1 MFTGIV
7 TDLGTITA
15 IADRGGGRRL
25 RIAPKASVDGLVI
38 GASIACSGVCLT
50 AIAVTPPGTAPWF
63 EVDVSPETLARSTAG
78 RWEIGTQVNLER
90 SLRLGD
96 ELGGHIVTG
105 HVDGLARI
113 LTRLDEDDCARFTL
127 EAPLELAKFIAKKG
141 SVALDG
147 TSLTVNRAEGNTF
160 DIMLIPHSLSATTW
174 GATQAGHEV
183 NLEVDLM
190 ARYAAR
196 LLASRPA
203 VAGERT

>member
-7 TDLGTITA
+7 TDRATIAA
-15 IADRGGGRRL
+15 ITDRGGGKRL
-25 RIAPKASVDGLVI
+25 RIAPQGGIDGLAI

-50 AIAVTPPGTAPWF
+50 VIASAPPATAPWF
-63 EVDVSPETLARSTAG
+63 DVDVSIETLTRSTAR
-78 RWEIGTQVNLER
+78 RWHVGTQINLER

-127 EAPLELAKFIAKKG
+127 EAPAELAQFIAEKG

-147 TSLTVNRAEGNTF
+147 TSLTVNRVEGHTF
-160 DIMLIPHSLSATTW
+160 DIMLIPHSLGATTW
-174 GATQAGHEV
+174 GLTQAGQEV

-196 LLASRPA
+196 LLAGRRA
-203 VAGERT
+203 GAGERV